1 MIIHPRQ
8 ALPEAAGTKSQLRKA
23 MGFWDVLLFNIA
35 TVLGPRWIA
44 AAGHNGTS
52 SISLWMVAA
61 VFFFVPGALVINELS
76 SRFPEEGGLYV
87 WAREAFGPFHGF
99 VAGWTY
105 WIYTIFYFPGL
116 LLASAS
122 MSAYILGGRGVAL
135 ADNRAFLLWVSL
147 AMLVVAVVLNI
158 IGLNIG
164 KWLQNAGG
172 VGTYLPL
179 ILLVGIA
186 AVVWWKHGSVTH
198 FTLRNMMPAW
208 NWDTV
213 NFWSQI
219 AFAFT
224 GLELVSA
231 MSEEVRDPRRTL
243 PRAVFGAG
251 ALIALMY
258 IAGTFAVLALLPA
271 ASVDPQSGV
280 FGAISVGSIALG
292 VGFFG
297 IAAAL
302 LAAAGNV
309 GGVGTTV
316 AGIARVPFV
325 VGIDRYLPPAFG
337 KIHAKWKTPWV
348 SILVQAVLSG
358 AILLVSQINE
368 TTRGAYQMLI
378 DAAIILYFI
387 PFLYMFAA
395 VIKLARRSDRAENP
409 HAVLVPGGVTG
420 VWLCGGLGFL
430 VVLLGIVVSLIPPG
444 DSENKWGFE
453 IELFLWTFTSILLGL
468 ALYWPRARK
477 LFSFEGRIRRGTW
490 WLRLLI
496 ANLVGFTAKVLIVV
510 LVALWPGSLSVGIML
525 EVAVFVVVGW
535 FLLAAQIQRWHDLN
549 LPGVMSAISLTVVLA
564 PIALIWLG
572 VKEGTAGEN
581 KYGEAPSPA

>member
-1 MIIHPRQ
+1 MIP
-8 ALPEAAGTKSQLRKA
+8 ASVEPKSQLRKT

-52 SISLWMVAA
+52 SISLWVLAA

-87 WAREAFGPFHGF
+87 WSREAFGPFHGF

-105 WIYTIFYFPGL
+105 WIYTVFYFPGL

-122 MSAYILGGRGVAL
+122 MSAYIIGGRGAQLAQDRTFLVA
-135 ADNRAFLLWVSL
+135 VSL
-147 AMLVVAVVLNI
+147 GLLLVSVVLNI

-179 ILLVGIA
+179 LMLVAI
-186 AVVWWKHGSVTH
+186 AVVVCMRYGSATH
-198 FTLRNMMPAW
+198 FTVANMMPTW

-258 IAGTFAVLALLPA
+258 IGGTFAILTLVPA
-271 ASVDPQSGV
+271 AGLDPQSGV
-280 FGAISVGSIALG
+280 FNAITIGSVALR
-292 VGFFG
+292 VGFLG
-297 IAAAL
+297 I
-302 LAAAGNV
+302 LAAMLVTVGNA
-309 GGVGTTV
+309 GGVGSTV

-325 VGIDRYLPPAFG
+325 VGIDRYLPAAFG
-337 KIHAKWKTPWV
+337 KIHPRWKTPYI
-348 SILVQAVLSG
+348 SILVQAIVSG
-358 AILLVSQINE
+358 AILLLSQVNE
-368 TTRGAYQMLI
+368 STRGAYQILI

-395 VIKLARRSDRAENP
+395 VIKLVSRRDRKENP
-409 HAVLVPGGVTG
+409 LAILVPGGKVG
-420 VWLCGGLGFL
+420 VVICGGLGFI
-430 VVLLGIVVSLIPPG
+430 VVLIGIVVSLVPTA
-444 DSENKWGFE
+444 DSENKLDF
-453 IELFLWTFTSILLGL
+453 FLKLIVGTSASVLLGL
-468 ALYWPRARK
+468 ALYWRGSRAR
-477 LFSFEGRIRRGTW
+477 R
-490 WLRLLI
+490 
-496 ANLVGFTAKVLIVV
+496 
-510 LVALWPGSLSVGIML
+510 M
-525 EVAVFVVVGW
+525 
-535 FLLAAQIQRWHDLN
+535 
-549 LPGVMSAISLTVVLA
+549 
-564 PIALIWLG
+564 
-572 VKEGTAGEN
+572 AGE
-581 KYGEAPSPA
+581 

>member
-1 MIIHPRQ
+1 
-8 ALPEAAGTKSQLRKA
+8 

-52 SISLWMVAA
+52 SISLWVLAA

-87 WAREAFGPFHGF
+87 WSREAFGPFHGF

-105 WIYTIFYFPGL
+105 WIYTVFYFPGL

-122 MSAYILGGRGVAL
+122 MSAYIIGGRGAAL
-135 ADNRAFLLWVSL
+135 SQDRTFQLTVSL
-147 AMLVVAVVLNI
+147 GLLVVAVVLNI

-172 VGTYLPL
+172 VGTYVPL
-179 ILLVGIA
+179 LMLAGIA
-186 AVVWWKHGSVTH
+186 AIVCWKHGSVTH
-198 FTLRNMMPAW
+198 FTVANMMPTW

-251 ALIALMY
+251 AMIALMY
-258 IAGTFAVLALLPA
+258 IVGTFAVLALVPA
-271 ASVDPQSGV
+271 ANLDPQSGV
-280 FGAISVGSIALG
+280 FHAITVGSIALRVGLLG
-292 VGFFG
+292 V
-297 IAAAL
+297 
-302 LAAAGNV
+302 LAAVLVTVGNA
-309 GGVGTTV
+309 GGVGSTV

-325 VGIDRYLPPAFG
+325 VGIDRYLPAAFG
-337 KIHAKWKTPWV
+337 KIHPRWKTPYI
-348 SILVQAVLSG
+348 SILVQAVVSG

-395 VIKLARRSDRAENP
+395 VIKLAHRKDRKENP
-409 HAVLVPGGVTG
+409 HAVLVPGGIAG
-420 VWLCGGLGFL
+420 VWISGGLGFL
-430 VVLLGIVVSLIPPG
+430 VVLIGILVSLVPPG
-444 DSENKWGFE
+444 DSENKIGFRVE
-453 IELFLWTFTSILLGL
+453 AGGGHSRVD
-468 ALYWPRARK
+468 PAR
-477 LFSFEGRIRRGTW
+477 
-490 WLRLLI
+490 
-496 ANLVGFTAKVLIVV
+496 
-510 LVALWPGSLSVGIML
+510 PHP
-525 EVAVFVVVGW
+525 
-535 FLLAAQIQRWHDLN
+535 LLARGAIEEQGIVTLVICEATQSAFYAIN
-549 LPGVMSAISLTVVLA
+549 L
-564 PIALIWLG
+564 
-572 VKEGTAGEN
+572 
-581 KYGEAPSPA
+581 